1 MNKMFRGIGEHYLG
15 KEVMDKVTDDVIEKA
30 RCDAFSVL
38 ANVTKVFGKQ
48 PKGTL
53 ENLFIEILTDRI

>member
-1 MNKMFRGIGEHYLG
+1 MVKIFREIGERHLG
-15 KEVMDKVTDDVIEKA
+15 KEVMDKVTDSVIEQA

>member
-1 MNKMFRGIGEHYLG
+1 MNKIFRGIGERHFG
-15 KEVMDKVTDDVIEKA
+15 KETMDKVTDSVIEQA
-30 RCDAFSVL
+30 RCDAFNVL

-53 ENLFIEILTDRI
+53 ENLFIEILTDKI